1 MDIVDMRRYRDMR
14 YGENPWLGRRCENV
28 WKMPGKKSSRYVTI
42 CYRDILWRNWAK
54 KGKNKRIVSLGKK
67 VTVSYRLHTIPT
79 IPYRQLI
86 LKENYNKRKFRAWNQ
101 TSKSLHLFT
110 KKVLTKSS

>member
-1 MDIVDMRRYRDMR
+1 MR
-14 YGENPWLGRRCENV
+14 YGGFPWFGKHLENV
-28 WKMPGKKSSRYVTI
+28 GKMVGKKSSRYVTI
-42 CYRDILWRNWAK
+42 CYRDILWRNCAE

-79 IPYRQLI
+79 IPYHQI
-86 LKENYNKRKFRAWNQ
+86 NIKENYNKRKIRSWNQ
-101 TSKSLHLFT
+101 ASKSLHLFT